1 MIVIAKATQWNNHKN
16 LLARYWCRDTM
27 KMNSVRG
34 RLGKTAAFSL
44 NKCRHHKH
52 IEVEVEVVVENQLGC
67 IVLPLLSG
75 RSRRMLMATV
85 DLPCMNMTGNMTV
98 ILLASH
104 QTLSGNGIHWYEPI
118 ISPDIS
124 HQNWFNSTTTELY
137 FGLNPINVNWIPK
150 RLIWPVIWIYWN
162 II

>member
-1 MIVIAKATQWNNHKN
+1 MEQSQK
-16 LLARYWCRDTM
+16 LASKVLVPRYNEDEL
-27 KMNSVRG
+27 SES

-44 NKCRHHKH
+44 NKCRHYKH

-124 HQNWFNSTTTELY
+124 HQN
-137 FGLNPINVNWIPK
+137 
-150 RLIWPVIWIYWN
+150 
-162 II
+162 